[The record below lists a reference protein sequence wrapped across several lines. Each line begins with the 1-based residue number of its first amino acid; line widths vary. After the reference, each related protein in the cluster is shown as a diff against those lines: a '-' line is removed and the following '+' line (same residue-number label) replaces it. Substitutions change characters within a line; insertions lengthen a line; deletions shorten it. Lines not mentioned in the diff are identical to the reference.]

1 MIWRFGMV
9 DAVVK
14 IYNISSKTAKA
25 IIGTAVYGVSA
36 AIGTA
41 FTYLCKIVRDLIKKI
56 FG

>member
-1 MIWRFGMV
+1 MV